1 MMDFFDDYLFG
12 PLNLI
17 DRLTGLIRGVGYG
30 DLGHKFTVRYA
41 DRGGH
46 HSRAEIEAMLS
57 KYGIAVY
64 GRTHD
69 ANHMHFLVKK
79 RQAPWADYL
88 MRNAGVAI
96 VGEPLAPGN
105 GSPKGKL
112 PAAWIDQPQRR
123 RAKRKA
129 KAARPRRRTKNVFEP
144 PLPDVRTAR
153 SGSLRALRRFCLP
166 LLLALFDL
174 LNLG

>member
-1 MMDFFDDYLFG
+1 MKCQTEGINMMDFLDDNVFG
-12 PLNLI
+12 PANLI
-17 DRLTGLIRGVGYG
+17 DRLQGLIMGAIYR
-30 DLGHKFTVRYA
+30 DFGHKFTVRYA

-129 KAARPRRRTKNVFEP
+129 TTGRDRKR
-144 PLPDVRTAR
+144 VRGRLWA
-153 SGSLRALRRFCLP
+153 
-166 LLLALFDL
+166 
-174 LNLG
+174 